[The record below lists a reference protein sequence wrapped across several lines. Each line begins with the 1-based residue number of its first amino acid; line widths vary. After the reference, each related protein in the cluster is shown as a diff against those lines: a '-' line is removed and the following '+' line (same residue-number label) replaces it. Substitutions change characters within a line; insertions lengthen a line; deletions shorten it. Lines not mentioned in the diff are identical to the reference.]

1 VRKWLPAIPILVG
14 LGVSASVYGDLPADV
29 RPDWSGVFPFDGGGE
44 TMPRLPFAIL
54 LPVIAIGVWGA
65 LAAGA
70 RVAGRRGGTYLNDT
84 TGASAIARFEPTFA
98 TVVTAVVGLVILL
111 HIALVAGV
119 AGWPEWTRHAVGV
132 VLGLGTAAV
141 GNVMPRV
148 RPNWIVGIRTRATLS
163 DPALWT
169 RTHRYF
175 GGLLMLVGAAVAV
188 LSLFATSVSFAATI
202 VGFLVAAVLAHWFAR
217 TRTGNTSAVLVA
229 LLLSVGR
236 TLEPQDPRTD
246 PSFVEQGPDPRLL
259 EAVLPSR

>member
-29 RPDWSGVFPFDGGGE
+29 RPDWSSLIPFTAGDE

-54 LPVIAIGVWGA
+54 IPVIAISVWGA

-70 RVAGRRGGTYLNDT
+70 RVAGRRGGAFLSDK

-98 TVVTAVVGLVILL
+98 TVVTAVVGLMILL

-119 AGWPEWTRHAVGV
+119 AGWPEWTKHAVGV

-141 GNVMPRV
+141 GNVIPRV
-148 RPNWIVGIRTRATLS
+148 RPNWIVGIRTRATLR
-163 DPALWT
+163 DPELWA

-175 GGLLMLVGAAVAV
+175 GGLLMLVGVAVAV
-188 LSLFATSVSFAATI
+188 MSLLTTTLAFVATI
-202 VGFLVAAVLAHWFAR
+202 LGLLVAAVLAYWFAK
-217 TRTGNTSAVLVA
+217 TRTGNTGAVLAVM
-229 LLLSVGR
+229 LLSLGG
-236 TLEPQDPRTD
+236 TLEAQGPASD
-246 PSFVEQGPDPRLL
+246 PSFVAQGDCPRTR
-259 EAVLPSR
+259 EVVLPSW